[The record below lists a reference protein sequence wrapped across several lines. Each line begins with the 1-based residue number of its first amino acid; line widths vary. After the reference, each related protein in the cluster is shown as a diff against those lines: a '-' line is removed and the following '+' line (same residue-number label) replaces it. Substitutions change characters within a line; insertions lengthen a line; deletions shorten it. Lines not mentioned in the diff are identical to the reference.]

1 MTKYQILKSFEK
13 VLMSIEDII
22 GSGETTNI
30 QLDTLGKHLFGS
42 NKYVGT
48 FSSDDFPK
56 TNIKRGQC
64 FTMNNKIHDLGENIL

>member
-1 MTKYQILKSFEK
+1 MSKYQILKSYEK
-13 VLMSIEDII
+13 ILMSIEDII

-48 FSSDDFPK
+48 FSSDAFPK
-56 TNIKRGQC
+56 QTLKEDNV
-64 FTMNNKIHDLGENIL
+64 LL